1 MRKLKVLLT
10 TLLCV
15 VSVAAICFAFSACST
30 VNVESVSLDKTEIS
44 MTIGDEQTLNA
55 TVKPEN
61 ATNKQVTWSSSDE
74 TVATVTNGKVEAK
87 AEGSAVITV
96 KTNDGG
102 KTATCNVTVNPAV
115 VHVTGV
121 TIKDS
126 SKSISLE
133 VGDEGVKIDYDVAPS
148 NATNKKVTWSS
159 SNKQAV
165 EVDDEGKVTPV
176 AEGTSTIT
184 ITTEDGSKTD
194 TCTVTVSP
202 KRIAVTEVTL
212 DKDSLD
218 LVIGWNSEDHKDT
231 AQLTAHVLPEEAS
244 DKSVVW
250 SSSSPQSVSVDQTGK
265 VTAVEECASVTITV
279 TTVDGDHT
287 ATCQVTVTKHTHTPA
302 GSGIYTPVDDDV
314 CSTTCSECDAT
325 YNVPHEF
332 GDYIVDEAAG
342 THYKKCEHCDRET
355 THDQHTL
362 GAYKTESGKHTANC
376 LVCEHQI
383 TESCSYVTVPAGN
396 GRQHK
401 EQCSVCKV
409 DSTKPW
415 VDCTKGESPVYK
427 EDITATQHIFLCSVC
442 QQECPENHAPN
453 SWKENSDH
461 QHYLQCSICNK
472 TFNCDVQNA
481 VLDKESSTGTVHH
494 YKCTCGYDKME
505 AHKWEAVP
513 EGTDEL
519 GHTLKCSVCDYSSAK
534 QNHTKVWHADEE
546 KDGHYF
552 TCSVQGCNYESAHT
566 SHDGSDK
573 WVTKEEDTA
582 NHYHLCSVCST
593 YYAQTA
599 HGGSDKWVEK
609 DGDTDNHYHY
619 CGDCST
625 YYDQTAHTGTTIA
638 KKDDDRE
645 FHYCQCTDCNGLY
658 NPVKHTITYSEIQE
672 ETHKSTCNECGLSF
686 TEPHNQD
693 GEGGKCT
700 CGGGKAAHVHQL
712 KVDANGYYDGSCT
725 DCGENLF
732 FTVASFDSTLIVSF
746 TIPAEYQEKVTKVTI
761 PEKINNNN
769 IVGFGGSLKTSS
781 TSPVFK
787 NSVAAKVTHYLIP
800 ESVTKVGTNL
810 FGGNSVVQAVIF
822 KANITKLPAGVFAK
836 CTALNYIVLS
846 DSITEID
853 TKAIAMTA
861 TDTSTLKNIYYL
873 GADWAKVTV
882 GDISKQWITT
892 KEVKVYTYSE
902 AGEGQQDKWH
912 WDVTDKLLPV
922 PWVENKESVQA

>member
-148 NATNKKVTWSS
+148 NATNKKVTWLS

-546 KDGHYF
+546 KDEHYF

-566 SHDGSDK
+566 SHGGSDK

-593 YYAQTA
+593 YYAKTA
-599 HGGSDKWVEK
+599 HGGSDSWVVK

-645 FHYCQCTDCNGLY
+645 FHYYQCTDCNGLY

-725 DCGENLF
+725 GCGENLF
-732 FTVASFDSTLIVSF
+732 FEVDSTGKITKYS
-746 TIPAEYQEKVTKVTI
+746 IPEEFSSLDIKKITV
-761 PEKINNNN
+761 PEKITQGGQQITITSLNKAFRTNST
-769 IVGFGGSLKTSS
+769 ITDLMLPTGVTELVGQEFYNCKSLAVLILQGVNKIGS
-781 TSPVFK
+781 
-787 NSVAAKVTHYLIP
+787 AA
-800 ESVTKVGTNL
+800 L
-810 FGGNSVVQAVIF
+810 FGCSALNKCYFRMSYAEYKSHSSDIKGSNTPLTSNIKTVAYFYYDNDPYKDESLRADLSEIAGAWHGDTTNSLPEIWDSGVVSSVSE
-822 KANITKLPAGVFAK
+822 LPA
-836 CTALNYIVLS
+836 
-846 DSITEID
+846 TE
-853 TKAIAMTA
+853 
-861 TDTSTLKNIYYL
+861 
-873 GADWAKVTV
+873 
-882 GDISKQWITT
+882 SKKIIM
-892 KEVKVYTYSE
+892 EVK
-902 AGEGQQDKWH
+902 
-912 WDVTDKLLPV
+912 
-922 PWVENKESVQA
+922 